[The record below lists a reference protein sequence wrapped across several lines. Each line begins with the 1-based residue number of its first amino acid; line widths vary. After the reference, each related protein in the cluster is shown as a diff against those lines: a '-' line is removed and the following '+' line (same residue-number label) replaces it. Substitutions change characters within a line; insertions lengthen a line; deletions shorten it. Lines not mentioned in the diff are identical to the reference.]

1 MAMDWNLVSTI
12 AVPFLCL
19 FFGAFVNRK
28 LERRPV
34 IVSFFGHASSFS
46 IKSDEGNVLGVNTH
60 TVVIR
65 NVGKRSAVNLR
76 MTHAI
81 LPNINVFP
89 QIPYH
94 SESLPGGAVDLVFP
108 TIVPGQQITVSYLY
122 LAPLLVTGVNMGIKH
137 DDGFGKVISVI
148 LQRQFPLWLLRVTKW
163 SAIIGAVTVLYGLVK
178 ACIYFA
184 PLTLS
189 ILGSI

>member
-12 AVPFLCL
+12 AVPLLCL
-19 FFGAFVNRK
+19 LFGAFINRK

-46 IKSDEGNVLGVNTH
+46 INSDEGNALVVNTH

-65 NVGKRSAVNLR
+65 NVGKRSAANLR

-94 SESLPGGAVDLVFP
+94 SEILPGGAVDLVFP

-122 LAPLLVTGVNMGIKH
+122 LAPLLVAGVNMGIKH
-137 DDGFGKVISVI
+137 DDGFGKAISVI
-148 LQRQFPLWLLRVTKW
+148 LQRQFPLWLLRITKW

-184 PLTLS
+184 PLTLAILES
-189 ILGSI
+189 I